1 MPAIFI
7 NGEGI
12 GGFTDGFEVNDASE
26 EQSSSAVPGSSE
38 SPQCDLR
45 RMGAP
50 GLQAMHESGELQTL
64 ISSRIRP

>member
-12 GGFTDGFEVNDASE
+12 GGFTDGFEVNEISE
-26 EQSSSAVPGSSE
+26 GQHSSDLNGPSQSL
-38 SPQCDLR
+38 QCDLR
-45 RMGAP
+45 RIGAP

-64 ISSRIRP
+64 ISKNYM